1 MTALAKDHKAGLI
14 KLIKAASYTQ
24 ATWEVYSD
32 FVEMAAIAIS
42 NSVDRVNRKKREEK
56 YLNLISKYDKKRQ
69 PLFGQML
76 GELVMAM
83 ERAVVTEGGP
93 TDILGPVYHEL
104 ELHNKWV
111 GQFFTP
117 VNICDMMGQLVLND
131 GLAERAIKDKGYIT
145 LDEPCTGSG
154 AMILSFAKAL
164 ARRLESEDFN
174 YQTQLF
180 VSARDIDLKCV
191 CMTYIQLSL
200 YNIPAIVTHGDT
212 LSLKEWDRWY
222 TPAYILNGWESRLRR
237 KKAVDK
243 VKKITSTT
251 DVQEPLQLSLFDFE
265 IKEESA

>member
-42 NSVDRVNRKKREEK
+42 NGVERVNREKREEK
-56 YLNLISKYDKKRQ
+56 YLKLIGKYDKKRQ

-83 ERAVVTEGGP
+83 EKAVITEGGP

-104 ELHNKWV
+104 ELHSKWV

-117 VNICDMMGQLVLND
+117 VNICDMMGQLMLND
-131 GLAERAIKDKGYIT
+131 GLVERAIKDKGYIT

-154 AMILSFAKAL
+154 AMILGFAKAL
-164 ARRLESEDFN
+164 ARRFEGKDFN

-212 LSLKEWDRWY
+212 LSLKEWGKWY
-222 TPAYILNGWESRLRR
+222 TPAYILNGWGRKLRY
-237 KKAVDK
+237 KNAVGK
-243 VKKITSTT
+243 VKEITGTT

-265 IKEESA
+265 IKEDSA